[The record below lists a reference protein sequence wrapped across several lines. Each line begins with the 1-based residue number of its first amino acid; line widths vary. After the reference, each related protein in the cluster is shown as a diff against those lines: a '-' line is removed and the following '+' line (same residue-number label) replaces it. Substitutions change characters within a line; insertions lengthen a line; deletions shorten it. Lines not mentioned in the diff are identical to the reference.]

1 MERIITINDIEYTV
15 IKGAKVRTYMDA
27 VYEIKEGDKTYF
39 KACRWV
45 DIMDKQIVEVY
56 YIKEIN
62 NTRSSGI

>member
-1 MERIITINDIEYTV
+1 MSQIITINEIEYTV
-15 IKGAKVRTYMDA
+15 VKGAKVRTYMDA
-27 VYEIKEGDKTYF
+27 LYEIEEDGKTYF

-45 DIMDKQIVEVY
+45 DIMDKKIIEVY

>member
-1 MERIITINDIEYTV
+1 MDQIITINEIEYTV
-15 IKGAKVRTYMDA
+15 IKGAKVLTYMDA
-27 VYEIKEGDKTYF
+27 IYEIEEDGKTYF

-45 DIMDKQIVEVY
+45 DIMDKKIIEVY

>member
-1 MERIITINDIEYTV
+1 MSQIITINDIEYTV

-27 VYEIKEGDKTYF
+27 IYEIEENGRTYY

-45 DIMDKQIVEVY
+45 DIMDKKVIEVY

>member
-1 MERIITINDIEYTV
+1 MSQIITINEIEYTV

-27 VYEIKEGDKTYF
+27 VYEIKEGDKTYV
-39 KACRWV
+39 KACRGV